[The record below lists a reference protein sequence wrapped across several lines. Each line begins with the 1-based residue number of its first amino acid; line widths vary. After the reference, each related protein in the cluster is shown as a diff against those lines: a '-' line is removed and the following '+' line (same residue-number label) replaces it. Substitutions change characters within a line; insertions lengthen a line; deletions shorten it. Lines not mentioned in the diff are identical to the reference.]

1 MLEAKGPLLLLEALA
16 LVAQRGAAF
25 DAVFAGAWRGA
36 LTPAAFAAQVHAGG
50 LDDRVRHCG
59 PVRGSAK
66 HALFV
71 DADIFVLP
79 THYEHE
85 ALPVVVI
92 EAMMHGLPVVTTRV
106 GALPDLVTDG
116 ETGDLVAP
124 RDAAGLADALARL
137 MHEPERRRR
146 YGAAGRARYEA
157 ELTDAR
163 FEQRLLACLSGALRP

>member
-1 MLEAKGPLLLLEALA
+1 
-16 LVAQRGAAF
+16 
-25 DAVFAGAWRGA
+25 
-36 LTPAAFAAQVHAGG
+36 
-50 LDDRVRHCG
+50 
-59 PVRGSAK
+59 
-66 HALFV
+66 
-71 DADIFVLP
+71 
-79 THYEHE
+79 
-85 ALPVVVI
+85 
-92 EAMMHGLPVVTTRV
+92 VVTTRV